1 MSGILSYKNMTLILI
16 AVGVAIMSV
25 NLFKCRSIIQTSKR
39 CLGRSD
45 FRLLFFS
52 CSHQGLLIL
61 FLVGY
66 CFVFFAIFH
75 DISLTGSL
83 LLGVIFFFGAVFVA
97 VGLFQ
102 QAEMLSSIQS
112 QNRELAKQNYQLEQ
126 TEATTIF
133 ALAYQAELRDLETGQ
148 HIERT
153 SKYVG
158 LLVEKLSEH
167 PDYSDYLSAKYKRD
181 LVKAAPLHDI
191 GKVGVPD
198 AILKKKGRLTEDEF
212 AIMKKHCEY
221 GARVLEIAD
230 EKLGFESFLKLAIQ
244 IVLTH
249 HEKWDG
255 SGYPRGLKG
264 EDIPLSG
271 RIMAVADV
279 YDALRSERCY
289 KDSYTHE
296 RTCEILRQERGK
308 HFDPLLI
315 DVFFECEKEF
325 ETVSCLVGWGGG
337 MLEPNCLTNEVD
349 TL

>member
-1 MSGILSYKNMTLILI
+1 MSGILSYKCMTLILI
-16 AVGVAIMSV
+16 AFGAAIMSV
-25 NLFKCRSIIQTSKR
+25 NLLKCRSIIQTSR
-39 CLGRSD
+39 ECLGRSD
-45 FRLLFFS
+45 FRLIFFS
-52 CSHQGLLIL
+52 CSHQGLLVL

-66 CFVFFAIFH
+66 GLVFFAIFN

-83 LLGVIFFFGAVFVA
+83 LIGVIFFFGAVFAA

-102 QAEMLSSIQS
+102 QSEMLSSIQL
-112 QNRELAKQNYQLEQ
+112 QNRELAEQNQQLEQ

-153 SKYVG
+153 SKYVK
-158 LLVEKLSEH
+158 LLVDKLSEH
-167 PDYSDYLSAKYKRD
+167 PEYCDYLTPQYRQD

-198 AILKKKGRLTEDEF
+198 AILKKKGRLTDDEF
-212 AIMKKHCEY
+212 TIMKKHCEY
-221 GARVLEIAD
+221 GARVLKIAD

-271 RIMAVADV
+271 RIMAIADV
-279 YDALRSERCY
+279 YDALRSKRCY
-289 KDSYTHE
+289 KDSYSHE
-296 RTCEILRQERGK
+296 KACEILRQEKGK

-315 DVFFECEKEF
+315 DVFFKCEKEF
-325 ETVSCLVGWGGG
+325 EAISCLVCRRGGL
-337 MLEPNCLTNEVD
+337 LEPNCLTDGLD

>member
-1 MSGILSYKNMTLILI
+1 MLSYKCMTLILI
-16 AVGVAIMSV
+16 AVGAAIMSV
-25 NLFKCRSIIQTSKR
+25 NLFKCRSIIRTSR
-39 CLGRSD
+39 ECLDRSD
-45 FRLLFFS
+45 FRLVFFS
-52 CSHQGLLIL
+52 CSHQGLLGL

-66 CFVFFAIFH
+66 GLVFFAIFY
-75 DISLTGSL
+75 DISLAGSL
-83 LLGVIFFFGAVFVA
+83 LIGVIFFFGSVFAA

-102 QAEMLSSIQS
+102 QSEMLSSIQS
-112 QNRELAKQNYQLEQ
+112 QNSELAKQNYQLEQ
-126 TEATTIF
+126 TETTTIF
-133 ALAYQAELRDLETGQ
+133 ALAYQAELRDQETGQ

-153 SKYVG
+153 SKYVK
-158 LLVEKLSEH
+158 LLVEKLSGYPE
-167 PDYSDYLSAKYKRD
+167 YSDYLTAKYKRD

-198 AILKKKGRLTEDEF
+198 AILKKKGKLTEDEF
-212 AIMKKHCEY
+212 AVMKKHCEY
-221 GARVLEIAD
+221 GAQVLKIAD

-279 YDALRSERCY
+279 YDALRSKRCY
-289 KDSYTHE
+289 KDGYSHAKA
-296 RTCEILRQERGK
+296 CEILRQERGK

-325 ETVSCLVGWGGG
+325 ERISCLVDWRGG
-337 MLEPNCLTNEVD
+337 MLEPNCLTSELE